1 MGLVS
6 ENVKK
11 FIQKEIKVQENLYKL
26 LETREKDYGV
36 KYQKEKEDINNS
48 IKYYNKFL
56 KEE

>member
-26 LETREKDYGV
+26 LEIREKDYGV

>member
-11 FIQKEIKVQENLYKL
+11 FIQKEIKAQENLYKL